1 MGRLFSPDSGLA
13 KGLSYVGDMMV
24 LNILFLLCS
33 LPVVTIGAS
42 GTALFT
48 VASRMAKDDH
58 TGIVS
63 PFFRA
68 FRENFWKATAEWLLL
83 LSAGIL
89 IWLGS
94 GVVKANPDRFP
105 FAVSVVYVLAA
116 VFLWLTVSWVFP
128 VQAKFENT
136 VFRTIKNA
144 FILGMAHPARSIAL
158 MLLTALI
165 PGLCV
170 FATYWFLATSIVW
183 FLFGFSGIA
192 ILESLI
198 VNKVFNVL
206 IGDRDDSDKGEES

>member
-24 LNILFLLCS
+24 LNLLFLLCS

-42 GTALFT
+42 ASALCY
-48 VASRMAKDDH
+48 VAQKMAAENDVGVAK
-58 TGIVS
+58 

-68 FRENFWKATAEWLLL
+68 FRENFRKGTAIGLLL
-83 LSAGIL
+83 LAAGVL
-89 IWLGS
+89 IWTGS

-105 FAVSVVYVLAA
+105 FVVSAVYVLAA
-116 VFLWLTVSWVFP
+116 VFLWLTVSWVFH

-144 FILGMAHPARSIAL
+144 IILGMAHPVRSIAL
-158 MLLTALI
+158 MVLTALA
-165 PGLCV
+165 PGLCI
-170 FATYWFLATSIVW
+170 FATYWFLATSFLW

-192 ILESLI
+192 ILKSLI
-198 VNKVFNVL
+198 INKVFSVL
-206 IGDRDDSDKGEES
+206 ISDRDDSDKGEES